1 MKVGE
6 MKTNAGC
13 RVMVERAGDTGVGV
27 SVTQPDGKKSETYA
41 LNTDDLKV
49 VIALFETALS
59 TPGK

>member
-13 RVMVERAGDTGVGV
+13 RVMIERAGEAGVGV

-41 LNTDDLKV
+41 LNTEDLKS

-59 TPGK
+59 TSGK